1 MPAGNAMGQDQPT
14 TERVQL
20 ENEKLREEIRQLRA
34 ENDRADSV
42 REDVLA
48 YAPFI
53 TALVAIFGLAIPV
66 LKEVRDNRNQRRE
79 ELEQERAESRRR
91 FDEGFAQAVSNLGS
105 ESESIRV
112 SAVVSLDAF
121 LRSEHKDSHDQ
132 VYRVICANL
141 SVDQPEMVNRFL
153 IRAFEHAIRLHLAAA
168 QESGESPSLDL
179 AHTSLRRARLAQLDL
194 SNADLAFADLRGADL
209 TESKLR
215 RVRGLEVV
223 LEKARLSRS
232 DLNEI
237 RFHKAHCAAAQFH
250 EAVMTSAEL
259 RDADL
264 ELAQFFRARMQGAHL
279 DRAVLRGAS
288 FDGANL
294 SETFFRGAVFDD
306 VALHNVVK
314 SPTWRKAHFDQD
326 VREKL
331 ERISKARGRRAP
343 ARGPSPAGEAEQ

>member
-1 MPAGNAMGQDQPT
+1 LAVAVAVALLMPVTNALGQDQPT
-14 TERVQL
+14 STERAQL

-34 ENDRADSV
+34 ENDRADSL
-42 REDVLA
+42 REDILA

-53 TALVAIFGLAIPV
+53 TALVAIFGLAIPI
-66 LKEVRDNRNQRRE
+66 LREVRENRRQRLE
-79 ELEQERAESRRR
+79 ELQQQRAESRRR

-105 ESESIRV
+105 ENESVRV
-112 SAVVSLDAF
+112 SAAVSLDAF
-121 LRSEHKDSHDQ
+121 LRSEYKDSQDQ

-153 IRAFEHAIRLHLAAA
+153 IRAFERAIRLH
-168 QESGESPSLDL
+168 
-179 AHTSLRRARLAQLDL
+179 
-194 SNADLAFADLRGADL
+194 FLRGADL

-223 LEKARLSRS
+223 LERARLSRS

-237 RFHKAHCAAAQFH
+237 RFHKAHCAGAQFH
-250 EAVMTSAEL
+250 EAVMTSSEL

-279 DRAVLRGAS
+279 DRAVLRGAT

-331 ERISKARGRRAP
+331 ERISKARGRRGP
-343 ARGPSPAGEAEQ
+343 ARGPSPAEAEQ